1 VNPRFTPAD
10 LAVVIPAHDAAGSGD
25 PKGLAVT
32 PDPHLGEH
40 RKAAAACLDAAAINS
55 AGITATAEAGNATTM
70 SSTRCSAKW
79 IARGDHG
86 VW

>member
-1 VNPRFTPAD
+1 MPPD
-10 LAVVIPAHDAAGSGD
+10 LEIR
-25 PKGLAVT
+25 KGLPSRPTRTWVNTAR
-32 PDPHLGEH
+32 PLLL
-40 RKAAAACLDAAAINS
+40 ALIAAAINS